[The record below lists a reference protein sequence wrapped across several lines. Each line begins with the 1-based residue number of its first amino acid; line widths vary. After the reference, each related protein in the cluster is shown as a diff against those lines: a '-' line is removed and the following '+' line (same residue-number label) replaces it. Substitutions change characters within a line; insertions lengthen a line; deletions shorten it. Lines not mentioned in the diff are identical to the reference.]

1 MDEAERCS
9 RVGYIYNPKLV
20 TYGEPDEL
28 KQLPDVTPAN
38 AKWVEVTCPNTTVA
52 LARLKEVDYVLD
64 ATIFGQSIHLLM
76 KADEPIDRI
85 KSDLAAIGVNEAEVM
100 IARPSL
106 EDVFVALTKRRA
118 EGGKPKDANDV

>member
-9 RVGYIYNPKLV
+9 RVGYIYNSKLI

-28 KQLPDVTPAN
+28 KRLPDVTPPG

-52 LARLKEVDYVLD
+52 LARLKQAPYILD

-76 KADEPIDRI
+76 DESEPIDRI
-85 KSDLAAIGVNEAEVM
+85 KQELAAIEITDAEINV
-100 IARPSL
+100 ARPSL

-118 EGGKPKDANDV
+118 EEVKPESK